1 MKKNV
6 KVCFFG
12 TYDREYTANKI
23 VLEGLKENRVQVLEI
38 NSEVKLT
45 RLDSKKDITW
55 LALLKRLIKKY
66 KIFAEIIKNLDNFK
80 KADVIY
86 VAFPGHL
93 DVLFAYPF
101 AKIFKKKLILNP
113 VVSFSYGFTEEQTIL
128 NKNSLLAKVAKIGET
143 FIYKLIDLLLPDTPY
158 QKEFFKK
165 TFNIPDGKLRV
176 LPIGADNRYYKYTP
190 YENKSKKINV
200 VYYGLYSP
208 PHGVE
213 HIIEAANILK
223 NDKDIKFTLVGNGNA
238 FQENFDRA
246 KKLSLKNVEFFY
258 ETPIEQHPAIIQKA
272 DIFLGFLQ
280 KHPIVERV
288 IPNKVYQ
295 GLALGKVVVT
305 ADAPVTR
312 SVFKDRENIYLVK
325 PSNPQELAKT
335 VLELKKNPNLRV
347 KIAKSGYSLYLEKFT
362 PKAVG
367 SLLKKYLE
375 EVVRK

>member
-1 MKKNV
+1 MKI
-6 KVCFFG
+6 CFFG

-23 VLEGLKENRVQVLEI
+23 VLQGLKENNVPVLEI

-45 RLDSKKDITW
+45 RLDSEKDITW
-55 LALLKRLIKKY
+55 FALIKRIFRKY
-66 KIFAEIIKNLDNFK
+66 KIFVEIFKNLDKFK
-80 KADVIY
+80 KSDVIY

-93 DVLFAYPF
+93 DVLFAYPL

-143 FIYKLIDLLLPDTPY
+143 FIYKLINLLLPDTPY
-158 QKEFFKK
+158 QKDFFKK
-165 TFNIPDGKLRV
+165 TFNIPDSKLRV
-176 LPIGADNRYYKYTP
+176 LPIGADNKYYKYTS
-190 YENKSKKINV
+190 YTNKSKKINV

-213 HIIEAANILK
+213 HIIESANILK
-223 NDKDIKFTLVGNGNA
+223 KDRDIKFTFVGNGNT

-246 KKLSLKNVEFFY
+246 KKLNLKNVEFFY
-258 ETPIEQHPAIIQKA
+258 ETPVEQHPAIIQKA

-280 KHPIVERV
+280 KHPIVDRV

-312 SVFKDRENIYLVK
+312 SVFQNKENIYLVK
-325 PSNPQELAKT
+325 PSDPKELAKAI
-335 VLELKKNPNLRV
+335 LELKNNPVLRV
-347 KIAKSGYSLYLEKFT
+347 KIAKKGYLLFMQKFT

-367 SLLKKYLE
+367 KLLIKHIK
-375 EVVRK
+375 EVL

>member
-1 MKKNV
+1 MKKNI
-6 KVCFFG
+6 KVSFFG

-23 VLEGLKENRVQVLEI
+23 VLQGLEENHIPVLEI

-45 RLDSKKDITW
+45 RLDSEKDITW
-55 LALLKRLIKKY
+55 LALFKRLIKKY
-66 KIFAEIIKNLDNFK
+66 KIFVEIIKNLENFK

-86 VAFPGHL
+86 VAFPGHF

-101 AKIFKKKLILNP
+101 AKIFKKKLVLNP

-143 FIYKLIDLLLPDTPY
+143 FVYKLIDLLLPDTPY
-158 QKEFFKK
+158 QKDFFKK
-165 TFNIPDGKLRV
+165 EFNVPESKLRV
-176 LPIGADNRYYKYTP
+176 LPIGADNKYYKYTP
-190 YENKSKKINV
+190 YKNTSKKINV

-213 HIIEAANILK
+213 HIVGAANILK
-223 NDKDIKFTLVGNGNA
+223 NDNDIRFTFVGNGST
-238 FQENFDRA
+238 FQKNFDRA

-258 ETPIEQHPAIIQKA
+258 DTPLDQHPAIIEKA
-272 DIFLGFLQ
+272 DLFLGFLQ
-280 KHPIVERV
+280 KHPIVDRV

-305 ADAPVTR
+305 ADTPVTR
-312 SVFKDRENIYLVK
+312 SVFQNKKNIYLVK
-325 PSNPQELAKT
+325 PSDPKELAKAI
-335 VLELKKNPNLRV
+335 LELKNNPALRV
-347 KIAKSGYSLYLEKFT
+347 KIASNGYSLYKKKFT

-367 SLLKKYLE
+367 KLLIKHIR
-375 EVVRK
+375 EVL